1 MNGGLFMQYLKP
13 EVRERILKVATDE
26 FMQKGFLDVNMRHL
40 AKLSGITVGNIYRYF
55 PSKEKILDQILEDP
69 YQQII
74 NLIAKTDR
82 EIVGITVDERFN
94 YSIKSL
100 VKICEAYSTTI
111 LILLTKVKGS
121 KYEKVYQQVRGAV
134 LERIKFE
141 FSHIDDDLAEAIT
154 EATLASVVHVLSKYH
169 EEPGKLSPVLNKVI
183 GYLFYQLDQRIEG
196 KEN

>member
-1 MNGGLFMQYLKP
+1 M
-13 EVRERILKVATDE
+13 
-26 FMQKGFLDVNMRHL
+26 
-40 AKLSGITVGNIYRYF
+40 
-55 PSKEKILDQILEDP
+55 DQILEEP
-69 YQQII
+69 QQII

-121 KYEKVYQQVRGAV
+121 NTK
-134 LERIKFE
+134 KFISRCGGLFGTDKIE

-183 GYLFYQLDQRIEG
+183 SYLFYQLDQRIER
-196 KEN
+196 KIKT

>member
-1 MNGGLFMQYLKP
+1 MQYLKP

-55 PSKEKILDQILEDP
+55 PSKEKILDQILEEP

-100 VKICEAYSTTI
+100 VKICETYSTTI

-141 FSHIDDDLAEAIT
+141 FSYIDDDLAEAIT

>member
-1 MNGGLFMQYLKP
+1 MQYLKP

-55 PSKEKILDQILEDP
+55 PSKEKILDQILEEP

-141 FSHIDDDLAEAIT
+141 FSYIDDDLAEAIT

>member
-1 MNGGLFMQYLKP
+1 MQYLKP

-40 AKLSGITVGNIYRYF
+40 AKLSGITVVIYIVIF
-55 PSKEKILDQILEDP
+55 LPKKILDQILEEP